1 MENTK
6 GKFIAIYGINNIGKT
21 TQTAL
26 LKKHLEKSGRQA
38 EIIRY
43 PLYDFL
49 PAGQLINEY
58 LRSGNPYKFTPR
70 EFQLLNFIN
79 QIASAPQLT
88 EKLNQG
94 IDIIADEYFGT
105 AIAWGLCLDV
115 EEKIL
120 DYFYQFLPPEN
131 LAILLDGERFL
142 ESVENNH
149 KHETNEELVA
159 KAKTSH
165 LYLAKKYK
173 WQPINANQSIEQVH
187 ADIWKLVETIL

>member
-21 TQTAL
+21 TQAAL
-26 LKKHLEKSGRQA
+26 LKKHLEKIGRQA

-79 QIASAPQLT
+79 QIASAPQLA
-88 EKLNQG
+88 EKLDQG

-105 AIAWGLCLDV
+105 AIAWGVCLGV
-115 EEKIL
+115 EEKLL
-120 DYFYQFLPPEN
+120 DYFYQFLPSEN
-131 LAILLDGERFL
+131 LAILLEGERFR
-142 ESVENNH
+142 ESIENSH
-149 KHETNEELVA
+149 RYETDESLIQ
-159 KAKTSH
+159 KAQNTH
-165 LYLAKKYK
+165 LRIAEKYK

-187 ADIWKLVETIL
+187 AGIWKLTEKIL